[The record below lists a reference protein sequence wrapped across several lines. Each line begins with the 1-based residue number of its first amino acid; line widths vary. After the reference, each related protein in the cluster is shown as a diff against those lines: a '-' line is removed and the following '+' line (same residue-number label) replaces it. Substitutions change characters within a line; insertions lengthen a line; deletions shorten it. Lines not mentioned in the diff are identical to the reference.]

1 MQKEADIV
9 LSSNTVFTGLSD
21 KPHPASIAIIGNRIA
36 AIGDEED
43 IQPLIGPKTK
53 VYRFRDQLIMPGFHD
68 FHIHLMLGG
77 LTLQSINLFN
87 AQSEKEAVSMVR
99 DFADANPDDPWI
111 IGFKWDSSR
120 WDDQMKP
127 HRSALDHAIPDRP
140 VVLFSHDLH
149 FVWVNSKALE
159 IAQINKDTPDP
170 SFGIIEKDEFG
181 EPTGILIEGAA
192 SYVTDYAFHFSD
204 QQKEKLLERFLKEAA
219 RYGVTSVNDMFGS
232 DVMNTFD
239 DFTLLRNFDKNGQL
253 TTRIHLYPA
262 LDKDL
267 EKAKEIQKQYDSDK
281 LKISGLKQF
290 IDGVI
295 SSSTAYLVDGYADDP
310 DYHGE
315 PTHHPDELKK
325 LVRVADKE
333 GYSIRLHAI
342 GEAAIRLAL
351 DAYEEAQ
358 KTNGVRDSRHAIEHV
373 EVIHPDDIDRFY
385 KLGVIA
391 SMQPSHIANTEREL
405 YTSRIGDKR
414 TNYTF
419 AWNTLQKAGAK
430 LAFST
435 DFPVVPLNPL
445 LQIHSA
451 LNRIDSGGKNA
462 WNPQESVTLSEA
474 LKAYTYKPA
483 YGTFREHELGTL
495 ESGKLADLVVLDRN
509 LFELPSQQ
517 IADAQIDTTIMDG
530 KVVFQKERIT
540 EHEGNDLVGS
550 QHSSK

>member
-36 AIGDEED
+36 AIGRKEE
-43 IQPLIGPKTK
+43 IQPLIGQKTK
-53 VYRFRDQLIMPGFHD
+53 VYRYCDQLIMPGFHD
-68 FHIHLMLGG
+68 FHIHLMFGG

-87 AQSEKEAVSMVR
+87 ARSEKETVGMVR
-99 DFADANPDDPWI
+99 DFADSNPENPWI

-120 WDDQMKP
+120 WDDKKKP
-127 HRSALDHAIPDRP
+127 HRSALDHVVPDRP

-170 SFGIIEKDEFG
+170 SYGTIEKDELG

-192 SYVTDYAFHFSD
+192 SYVTNYALHFSN
-204 QQKEKLLERFLKEAA
+204 QQREKLLRGFLKEAA

-239 DFTLLRNFDKNGQL
+239 DFSLLRNFDENGQL

-262 LDKDL
+262 LDKDF

-295 SSSTAYLVDGYADDP
+295 SSSTAYLIDGYADDP
-310 DYHGE
+310 NHYGE
-315 PTHHPDELKK
+315 SAHHPEELKK
-325 LVRVADKE
+325 LVRVADNA
-333 GYSIRLHAI
+333 GYSVRLHAI

-351 DAYEEAQ
+351 DAYEGAQ
-358 KTNGVRDSRHAIEHV
+358 KTNGVRDSRHSIEHV
-373 EVIHPDDIDRFY
+373 EVIHPNDIDRFH
-385 KLGVIA
+385 KLDVIA

-414 TNYTF
+414 TKYTF

-430 LAFST
+430 LAFGT
-435 DFPVVPLNPL
+435 DFPVASLNPL

-451 LNRIDSGGKNA
+451 LNRIDSGGENT
-462 WNPQESVTLSEA
+462 WNPQESVTLAEA

-509 LFELPSQQ
+509 LFELPSQE
-517 IADAQIDTTIMDG
+517 IADAQIDTTVMDG
-530 KVVFQKERIT
+530 KVVFQKGRIV
-540 EHEGNDLVGS
+540 EHQDNDLVGP
-550 QHSSK
+550 QHSR